1 MTDPT
6 LRFSSRVENYIK
18 YRPHYPP
25 AVIATLRE
33 ECQLTAASLVADIGS
48 GTGLLTELFL
58 QNGNQVFAIE
68 PNPEMRA
75 AGERLLRNY
84 PGFHSVAGRA
94 EATSLAEHSVDFVVA
109 GQAFHWF
116 DRQKAQNEFFR
127 ILKPTGWVMLVW
139 NNRETGATPFL
150 MAYEQLL
157 QRYATDYVQVN
168 HKQVDEAA
176 LADFYGVHGFKS
188 KTFSHRQEF
197 DYLGLQGRLLSSSY
211 TPEAGHPNYEAM
223 LVELSKA
230 FQAHELNG
238 RVRFEYRT
246 KMYYGQFAA

>member
-33 ECQLTAASLVADIGS
+33 ECQLASAALIADIGS

-58 QNGNQVFAIE
+58 QSGNQVFAVE
-68 PNPEMRA
+68 PNREMRA

-94 EATSLAEHSVDFVVA
+94 EATTLADQSVGFVVA

-116 DRQKAQNEFFR
+116 DRQKARSEFCR
-127 ILKPTGWVMLVW
+127 ILRPAGWVMLVW
-139 NNRETGATPFL
+139 NEREDRATPFL

-168 HKQVDEAA
+168 HKQVDEAT
-176 LADFYGVHGFKS
+176 LADFYGVQGFKS
-188 KTFSHRQEF
+188 ETFSQRQDF
-197 DYLGLQGRLLSSSY
+197 DYAGVRGRLLSSSY
-211 TPEAGHPNYEAM
+211 TPEVGYPDYEPM
-223 LVELSKA
+223 LAELSKV
-230 FQAHELNG
+230 FQAHEING
-238 RVRFEYRT
+238 RVRFEYTTR
-246 KMYYGQFAA
+246 MYYGQLS